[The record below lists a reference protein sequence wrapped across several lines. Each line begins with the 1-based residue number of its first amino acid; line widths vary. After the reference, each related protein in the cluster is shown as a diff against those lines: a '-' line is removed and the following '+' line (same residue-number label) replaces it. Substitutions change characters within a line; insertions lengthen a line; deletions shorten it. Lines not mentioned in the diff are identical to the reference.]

1 MTARPRRPPVEV
13 RTSPRRRKTA
23 SGFWQDGR
31 VVIVVPA
38 RLSKADRVELVE
50 GLVERVLA
58 QRPHVT
64 TSDRDLEARAAVLA
78 DQYLGGVRP
87 KSIRWVGNQQRR
99 WGSCTS
105 RTGEIRI
112 SERLRL
118 VPGWVLDAVLV
129 HELAHLI
136 EPTHSARFRR
146 LATRYPRTDE
156 ADTFLAGYTLGQES
170 TPA

>member
-1 MTARPRRPPVEV
+1 MEV
-13 RTSPRRRKTA
+13 RTSARRKKTA

-31 VVIVVPA
+31 VVILVPA

-58 QRPHVT
+58 QRPNVT
-64 TSDRDLEARAAVLA
+64 TSDRQLARRAAALA

-87 KSIRWVGNQQRR
+87 TTIRWVGNQQRR

-105 RTGEIRI
+105 HSGEIRI
-112 SERLRL
+112 SDRLRM
-118 VPGWVLDAVLV
+118 VPDWVLDAVLV

-136 EPTHSARFRR
+136 EPSHSARFHR
-146 LATRYPRTDE
+146 LAGRYPRMAE
-156 ADTFLAGYTLGQES
+156 ADTFLAGYTLGME